1 MKKNEI
7 RACVIGARFTAAL
20 VFLAAL
26 SFGAALA
33 RMYPAAVLGGLALWA
48 LGNALVLAENW
59 HLRRWKVM
67 KRLKRRKL

>member
-7 RACVIGARFTAAL
+7 RARFTATL

-48 LGNALVLAENW
+48 LGNALALAENW

>member
-1 MKKNEI
+1 MKYELKM
-7 RACVIGARFTAAL
+7 RVIGARFTATL

-26 SFGAALA
+26 SFGAALV
-33 RMYPAAVLGGLALWA
+33 RMYPAAVLGGLVLWA
-48 LGNALVLAENW
+48 LGNVLVLAENW

>member
-1 MKKNEI
+1 MKKELKM
-7 RACVIGARFTAAL
+7 RVVGARCML
-20 VFLAAL
+20 VLAAL
-26 SFGAALA
+26 GGVALA
-33 RMYPAAVLGGLALWA
+33 VWLARECPAAFLAGGVLWA